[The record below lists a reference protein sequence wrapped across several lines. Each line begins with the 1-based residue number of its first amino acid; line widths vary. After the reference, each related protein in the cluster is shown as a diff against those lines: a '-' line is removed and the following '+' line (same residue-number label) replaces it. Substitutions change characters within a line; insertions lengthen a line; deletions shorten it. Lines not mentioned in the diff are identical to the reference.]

1 MKIIFTASELVERG
15 LWNNYCTLMDFD
27 HYIAAD
33 GRVTEDEEFILTE
46 EQLNSLGLYVS
57 TIKSE

>member
-1 MKIIFTASELVERG
+1 MKIIFTASELMEHG
-15 LWNNYCTLMDFD
+15 LWSNYCTLMDFD
-27 HYIAAD
+27 HYAPAD

-57 TIKSE
+57 TIKS